1 MGVHICKR
9 DGFII
14 QMGLSFKVWGILSC
28 ERIYKLS
35 DHRIFITGQLIPNR
49 KVINKRMF
57 VFF

>member
-28 ERIYKLS
+28 ERIY
-35 DHRIFITGQLIPNR
+35 
-49 KVINKRMF
+49 VIRSLHLHHWPIDSQQKSNQ
-57 VFF
+57 